1 MAEQRVTPACIS
13 DQKTEQTMDVQTDL
27 SLHLAKLEL
36 SLFEVMRFSRI
47 FLPLLL
53 LVQSNLF
60 ISTLDT
66 MTKIDIRYLIGTKS
80 LLK

>member
-1 MAEQRVTPACIS
+1 
-13 DQKTEQTMDVQTDL
+13 MDVQTDL
-27 SLHLAKLEL
+27 SLHLAKFEL